1 MVSFALPFLSTYVI
15 VWLLRNWWKIEQQI
29 SRIESKKSNLSWPTI
44 LKTISRDAKILRCIT
59 KFPAVTPTYVVFDS
73 WLFVGI
79 HYYEWRNFNFS
90 GYKIN
95 MYHARKNCLFCIF
108 WIFAYF
114 HTLHIFLLTLMIKQ
128 RQTDRSWGQ
137 LPILKFSFSEKPT
150 KNLRNRPHGFEVY

>member
-1 MVSFALPFLSTYVI
+1 MKLKYSHLPKTLDTKIQENYWSFYPSGAFRMLHFNVRYP
-15 VWLLRNWWKIEQQI
+15 
-29 SRIESKKSNLSWPTI
+29 
-44 LKTISRDAKILRCIT
+44 
-59 KFPAVTPTYVVFDS
+59 VFDS